1 MPDRWPS
8 DPLFWIRITIQRF
21 SRHKPPRSN
30 FHSSAWASLKFL
42 SGLSFFLYIFWTHCR
57 QGSMKR
63 HKSPRSNFHSSSF
76 TQSLSLSLSGLSL
89 NTFPLTLVDF
99 DLTIGKTLS
108 TTCSKHVK
116 KGNQCRKVI
125 KCKFISPPPPCVN
138 ISRFVCE
145 QSDEGP

>member
-30 FHSSAWASLKFL
+30 FHSSAWGGLKFL
-42 SGLSFFLYIFWTHCR
+42 SGLSFLLYMLHCR
-57 QGSMKR
+57 QGSMIR
-63 HKSPRSNFHSSSF
+63 HKFPRSNCQSSSF
-76 TQSLSLSLSGLSL
+76 TQSLSLSWSGLSL
-89 NTFPLTLVDF
+89 WTFPLTLVDF
-99 DLTIGKTLS
+99 DLTIGKNLS